1 MEKTL
6 FEQMGGPYT
15 RIGDYYLP
23 ALDLPAKKE
32 RHIGVWGQRHARYLK
47 LNNKV
52 LYMNLLT
59 SGKLNEYLACVDAL
73 AKDMFFRLVAE
84 YSDRQGVNS

>member
-23 ALDLPAKKE
+23 ALDLPAEKE
-32 RHIGVWGQRHARYLK
+32 RHIDVWGQ
-47 LNNKV
+47 
-52 LYMNLLT
+52 
-59 SGKLNEYLACVDAL
+59 
-73 AKDMFFRLVAE
+73 
-84 YSDRQGVNS
+84 

>member
-32 RHIGVWGQRHARYLK
+32 RHIGDR
-47 LNNKV
+47 
-52 LYMNLLT
+52 
-59 SGKLNEYLACVDAL
+59 
-73 AKDMFFRLVAE
+73 DM
-84 YSDRQGVNS
+84 QGIWS